1 MVEQIVKTPLGN
13 KGAEF
18 AHSDYGRAIVVL
30 IATPIFLIHL
40 CLNMITQQI
49 RKHTCIGKNI
59 VNEEEARYT
68 FTSRTTN
75 LITRISNWEW
85 GSVLVKALWWGVF
98 YFVFFVGVTRFTTV
112 FLSYL
117 NEELASVDFLVTLG
131 IFLGVGVTMFLL
143 PPVPG
148 MAWFG

>member
-1 MVEQIVKTPLGN
+1 MKTPLGN

-18 AHSDYGRAIVVL
+18 AHSDYGRAILVLVVAPL
-30 IATPIFLIHL
+30 FIVHL

-49 RKHTCIGKNI
+49 RKHTCIGKKI
-59 VNEEEARYT
+59 LDKEEAQST
-68 FTSRTTN
+68 FTLRTTK
-75 LITRISNWEW
+75 LINRIYAWEW

-117 NEELASVDFLVTLG
+117 NEQLATVDFLVTLG
-131 IFLGVGVTMFLL
+131 IFLAVGVTMFLL

-148 MAWFG
+148 KRNYPSVP